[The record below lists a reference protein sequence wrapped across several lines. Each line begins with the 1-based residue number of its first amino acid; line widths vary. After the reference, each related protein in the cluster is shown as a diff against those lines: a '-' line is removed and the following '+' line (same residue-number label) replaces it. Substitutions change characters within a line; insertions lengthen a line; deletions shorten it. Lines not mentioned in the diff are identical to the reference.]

1 MTSFKFIHT
10 ADIHLKNIND
20 DAYDTFVKIISLTK
34 NKNIDFL
41 LIAGDLF
48 DSANPDKHLV
58 DKVKELFEF
67 INNCRVLITPGN
79 HDPLVYN
86 SPYLA
91 EEWPENVFIFKEKL
105 SFVTLGNIR
114 FYGRAFTSHF
124 EEDSLLAKIKLDG
137 SYANILIMHGEVTT
151 SSMYNPIPKNLLDE
165 IGFDYCALGHVHKP
179 IANAAYTFPGTPEG
193 RGFDEIGELGIV
205 VGYIEKGD
213 VNTKFYPISKK
224 RYVIKELDITNL
236 ISHDAIL
243 SRINE
248 ECTSSKDHYRI
259 ILKGTVKTSPDTK
272 VLESVL
278 SPYYAHMEII
288 DETVMSIDYE
298 RLKKENTLKGIFL
311 RNMLDKMRNEPDNRI
326 LAESLMLGLKAFDED
341 IEV

>member
-1 MTSFKFIHT
+1 MKR
-10 ADIHLKNIND
+10 N
-20 DAYDTFVKIISLTK
+20 
-34 NKNIDFL
+34 
-41 LIAGDLF
+41 
-48 DSANPDKHLV
+48 
-58 DKVKELFEF
+58 
-67 INNCRVLITPGN
+67 
-79 HDPLVYN
+79 
-86 SPYLA
+86 
-91 EEWPENVFIFKEKL
+91 
-105 SFVTLGNIR
+105 
-114 FYGRAFTSHF
+114 
-124 EEDSLLAKIKLDG
+124 
-137 SYANILIMHGEVTT
+137 
-151 SSMYNPIPKNLLDE
+151 
-165 IGFDYCALGHVHKP
+165 
-179 IANAAYTFPGTPEG
+179 
-193 RGFDEIGELGIV
+193 
-205 VGYIEKGD
+205 

>member
-1 MTSFKFIHT
+1 M
-10 ADIHLKNIND
+10 
-20 DAYDTFVKIISLTK
+20 
-34 NKNIDFL
+34 
-41 LIAGDLF
+41 
-48 DSANPDKHLV
+48 
-58 DKVKELFEF
+58 
-67 INNCRVLITPGN
+67 
-79 HDPLVYN
+79 
-86 SPYLA
+86 
-91 EEWPENVFIFKEKL
+91 
-105 SFVTLGNIR
+105 
-114 FYGRAFTSHF
+114 
-124 EEDSLLAKIKLDG
+124 
-137 SYANILIMHGEVTT
+137 
-151 SSMYNPIPKNLLDE
+151 
-165 IGFDYCALGHVHKP
+165 
-179 IANAAYTFPGTPEG
+179 
-193 RGFDEIGELGIV
+193 GIV
-205 VGYIEKGD
+205 VGYIGKGD
-213 VNTKFYPISKK
+213 VNINFTNKQKIYQ
-224 RYVIKELDITNL
+224 RTGIKTDY
-236 ISHDAIL
+236 HDAIL